1 LIIKSKIKIFKSV
14 KAIIYRDDGKILMQR
29 RDINKNIPYGGRWTF
44 FGGGVKTKEKL
55 KQALKREL
63 KEELNYSPISIKS
76 KIFEWTWIQKNKKDL
91 NYFYPIHCKN
101 NTKFNTL
108 NEGLEMKW
116 FSPKNFLY
124 YLTTPD
130 IYENF
135 NKICK
140 FLIQKNYIASDFYND
155 SENFMIKKNS
165 ICKKKTICLKK
176 ELELNNITN
185 QEFYIIKNLRSFKT

>member
-1 LIIKSKIKIFKSV
+1 MIIKSKIKIFKSV

-44 FGGGVKTKEKL
+44 FGGAVKTKGKL
-55 KQALKREL
+55 KQTLKREL
-63 KEELNYSPISIKS
+63 KEELDYSPISIKS

-91 NYFYPIHCKN
+91 NYFYPIQYKN

-108 NEGLEMKW
+108 NEGLEMKR
-116 FSPKNFLY
+116 FSPKNFLH

-135 NKICK
+135 KKIFNFHISK
-140 FLIQKNYIASDFYND
+140 NFSKKIFLYISL
-155 SENFMIKKNS
+155 KKNS
-165 ICKKKTICLKK
+165 KKKYVT
-176 ELELNNITN
+176 
-185 QEFYIIKNLRSFKT
+185 